1 MKQGYSKLLIHEQ
14 IMPEMGAG
22 EWVTLQ
28 DVNMMA
34 LCGVAERTEKHWCG
48 IIEAANLVVSR
59 VYMSKDGV
67 SESILEAER
76 K

>member
-14 IMPEMGAG
+14 IMPETGAG

-28 DVNMMA
+28 DVNMMS
-34 LCGVAERTEKHWCG
+34 LCGVAERTEKNWRS
-48 IIEAANLVVSR
+48 IIEAANLVVSK